1 MNPKKSDWRSRL
13 RTILTTP
20 IDDRLLGGSRAYAIW
35 QQGGRLAIDLTAV
48 VAANVLAF
56 LIRFDGVLPVEQAW
70 LLAHG
75 VYVTAAAY
83 LVAFAVMRTYRS
95 IWRYASVEDLLRVTK
110 AAAVGGCLHAVL
122 VFILGWRP
130 YPRSILLLTF
140 VFTVAIASAVR
151 ALVRVAARTRSA
163 SGTEIRRVVIVGVGE
178 TGESI
183 AREMSANPGMGFYV
197 VGFIDDD
204 AKRMGQTIRNMPVLG
219 TISDL
224 AQVASEHRVDEA
236 IIALPALSGAAL
248 RWIGAK
254 CVAAG
259 LTFKILPSV
268 TQLVRGEGRL
278 RYLRPVEVDDLL
290 GREPTL
296 PDETKLRSLLDG
308 KRVMV
313 TGAGGSIG
321 SEVCRQVLRY
331 GVTSLIMVERS
342 ENALHDISLE
352 IGRRFPAASVTP
364 ALADVKHVP
373 RMTEL
378 FQRYRPQIVFHAAAY
393 KHVPILEDHPGEAV
407 LNNVVGT
414 RRLAD
419 VAEMYGV
426 ETFVFIS
433 TDKAA
438 KPSNLMGATKRIC
451 EMYLAALNDSRGGR
465 RGVQPATRFV
475 VVRFGNVLGSA
486 GSVVPLFTRQ
496 IENGAPL
503 TITDPDVSRFFMT
516 IPEAVSLVLQSPT
529 VGLQG
534 DVFVLDMGEPVKI
547 TQLADDLIASLGL
560 APDDVSREF
569 VGLRPGEKLHEVLW
583 QDDEEVVRSPG
594 SRIFSIRQ
602 TRLPVRAVRELVG
615 ELERRAIR
623 GDVAELLRLVHEV
636 VPSYTPSVDAR
647 RFAVSEAG
655 EKYRILV
662 VDDETQSRHLLREIL
677 EERYD
682 VETAETAAEG
692 LDLARLRPPHLALLD
707 VNLPDASG
715 LELCRTLRTDPETAS
730 IRIILITGYSADG
743 SAVVGL
749 QAGAD
754 DYVTKPF
761 GVDELLARVQA
772 VLRRA
777 APLDAADATGTQ
789 SFENR

>member
-1 MNPKKSDWRSRL
+1 MPVKTSTSWSKL

-20 IDDRLLGGSRAYAIW
+20 IGDWWVGGPRAFAIW
-35 QQGGRLAIDLTAV
+35 RQCGRLAIDLAAV

-56 LIRFDGVLPVEQAW
+56 MIRFEGVIPIEQVW
-70 LLAHG
+70 LLMHG
-75 VYVTAAAY
+75 IYVTASAY
-83 LVAFAVMRTYRS
+83 ALAFVLMRTYRS
-95 IWRYASVEDLLRVTK
+95 IWRYASMEDLVRVIK
-110 AAAVGGCLHAVL
+110 AGALGACLHAVI
-122 VFILGWRP
+122 VVIIGWRP
-130 YPRSILLLTF
+130 YPRSVLLLTF
-140 VFTVAIASAVR
+140 VFAISITSAIRAVVRLAS
-151 ALVRVAARTRSA
+151 RTRIEEA
-163 SGTEIRRVVIVGVGE
+163 ANGTRRVIIIGVGE

-183 AREMSANPGMGFYV
+183 AREIGANPAMGFQV

-204 AKRMGQTIRNMPVLG
+204 PKRAGQTIRDLPVLG
-219 TISDL
+219 TVADL
-224 AQVASEHRVDEA
+224 RRVAAERRVDEA
-236 IIALPALSGAAL
+236 IIALPTLSGVAL
-248 RWIGAK
+248 RWIGSK
-254 CVAAG
+254 CAEAG
-259 LTFKILPSV
+259 LSFKILPSV

-278 RYLRPVEVDDLL
+278 RYLRPLDVDDLL
-290 GREPTL
+290 HREPNR
-296 PDETKLRSLLDG
+296 PDEARLRSLLEG

-331 GVTSLIMVERS
+331 GAASMVMVERS
-342 ENALHDISLE
+342 ESALHDITLV
-352 IGRRFPAASVTP
+352 IGRMFPGASATA

-373 RMTEL
+373 RMAEL
-378 FQRYRPQIVFHAAAY
+378 FQRFRPQIVFHAAAY

-419 VAEMYGV
+419 VADMYGV

-451 EMYLAALNDSRGGR
+451 ELYLAAMNDHRGGR
-465 RGVQPATRFV
+465 RGQSVATRFV

-496 IENGAPL
+496 IENGDPL

-529 VGLQG
+529 ADLDG

-547 TQLADDLIASLGL
+547 TQLADDLVASLGL
-560 APDDVSREF
+560 APDDVSRRF

-583 QDDEEVVRSPG
+583 QDDEEVLRSPG
-594 SRIFSIRQ
+594 SRIFAVRQ
-602 TRLPVRAVRELVG
+602 TRLPVRVVRDLVG

-623 GDVAELLRLVHEV
+623 GDVRALLALVHEV
-636 VPSYTPSVDAR
+636 IPSYTPPADTR
-647 RFAVSEAG
+647 EFAVSEAG
-655 EKYRILV
+655 EKYRLLV
-662 VDDETQSRHLLREIL
+662 VDDEAMSRQLLREIL

-692 LDLARLRPPHLALLD
+692 LEVARLRVPHLVVLD
-707 VNLPDASG
+707 VNLPDGSG
-715 LELCRTLRTDPETAS
+715 VELCRTLRSDPETAAM
-730 IRIILITGYSADG
+730 RVILVTGYSADG

-754 DYVTKPF
+754 DYITKPF
-761 GVDELLARVQA
+761 GVDELLARVEA
-772 VLRRA
+772 VLRRSVPDPA
-777 APLDAADATGTQ
+777 DAAGTQ
-789 SFENR
+789 TLENR

>member
-1 MNPKKSDWRSRL
+1 M
-13 RTILTTP
+13 
-20 IDDRLLGGSRAYAIW
+20 
-35 QQGGRLAIDLTAV
+35 

-56 LIRFDGVLPVEQAW
+56 MIRFEGVIPVEQVW
-70 LLAHG
+70 LLMHG
-75 VYVTAAAY
+75 IYVTASAY
-83 LVAFAVMRTYRS
+83 ALAFVIMRTYRS
-95 IWRYASVEDLLRVTK
+95 IWRYASMEDLVRVIK
-110 AAAVGGCLHAVL
+110 AGALGACLHAV
-122 VFILGWRP
+122 VVVIIGWRP
-130 YPRSILLLTF
+130 YPRSVLLLTF
-140 VFTVAIASAVR
+140 VFAISITSAIRAVVRLAS
-151 ALVRVAARTRSA
+151 RTRIESDA
-163 SGTEIRRVVIVGVGE
+163 SGTRRVIIIGVGE

-183 AREMSANPGMGFYV
+183 AREIGANPAMGFQV

-204 AKRMGQTIRNMPVLG
+204 TKRAGQTIRDLPVLG
-219 TISDL
+219 TVADL
-224 AQVASEHRVDEA
+224 RRVADEHRVDEA
-236 IIALPALSGAAL
+236 IIALPALSGVAL
-248 RWIGAK
+248 RWVGAK
-254 CVAAG
+254 CAEAG
-259 LTFKILPSV
+259 LSFKILPSV

-278 RYLRPVEVDDLL
+278 RYLRPLDVDDLL
-290 GREPTL
+290 HREPNR
-296 PDETKLRSLLDG
+296 PDEARLRSLLEG

-331 GVTSLIMVERS
+331 GAVSMVMVERS
-342 ENALHDISLE
+342 ESALHDITLE
-352 IGRRFPAASVTP
+352 IGRMFPGASATA

-373 RMTEL
+373 RMAEL
-378 FQRYRPQIVFHAAAY
+378 FQRFRPQIVVHAAAY

-419 VAEMYGV
+419 VADMYGV

-451 EMYLAALNDSRGGR
+451 ELYLAAMNDHRGGR
-465 RGVQPATRFV
+465 RGQSVATRFV

-496 IENGAPL
+496 IENGDPL

-529 VGLQG
+529 VDVDG

-547 TQLADDLIASLGL
+547 TQLADDLVASLGL
-560 APDDVSREF
+560 APADVSRRF

-583 QDDEEVVRSPG
+583 QDDEEVLRSPG
-594 SRIFSIRQ
+594 SRIFSVRQ
-602 TRLPVRAVRELVG
+602 TRLPVRVVRDLVG

-623 GDVAELLRLVHEV
+623 GDVRALLALVHEV
-636 VPSYTPSVDAR
+636 IPSYTPPADTR
-647 RFAVSEAG
+647 EFAVSEAG
-655 EKYRILV
+655 EKYRLLV
-662 VDDETQSRHLLREIL
+662 VDDEAMSRQLLREIL

-692 LDLARLRPPHLALLD
+692 LEVARLRVPHLVVLD
-707 VNLPDASG
+707 VNLPDGSG
-715 LELCRTLRTDPETAS
+715 IELCRTLRSDPETAAM
-730 IRIILITGYSADG
+730 RVILVTGYSADG

-761 GVDELLARVQA
+761 GVDELLARVEA
-772 VLRRA
+772 VLRRSVPDPA
-777 APLDAADATGTQ
+777 DAAGTQ
-789 SFENR
+789 TLENRETR